1 MLLHRHAIR
10 VIAVAAA
17 VAFAAS
23 SRPAL
28 ADPGTLSASQYKLYR
43 DYENALTD
51 PRVKKIRKRHR
62 LAAIAHNFGVSR
74 GELKR
79 AIKRGKKDADQAIA
93 AQTAAVKAALEKTP
107 IGKHVASV
115 QLVDQGGVVI
125 AYVSWHLG
133 KQKRLP
139 FEASYVAAAVAH
151 AAPITTMVAIWSCM
165 GTTKV
170 FTAKIRRSAADLI
183 RSSQIEDFAKT
194 RYMKLFEDV
203 HDAFKGQ
210 PPADAAGCGG

>member
-1 MLLHRHAIR
+1 MLLHRHVLS
-10 VIAVAAA
+10 VIAAGVL
-17 VAFAAS
+17 VAFVAP

-28 ADPGTLSASQYKLYR
+28 ADPGTLPASQYKLYR
-43 DYENALTD
+43 DYQNALED
-51 PRVKKIRKRHR
+51 PRVKKIRARHR
-62 LAAIAHNFGVSR
+62 LAAIARNFGVS
-74 GELKR
+74 KR
-79 AIKRGKKDADQAIA
+79 TLEKAIKRGKQDADQAIA
-93 AQTAAVKAALEKTP
+93 AQTAAVKAALKKTP
-107 IGKHVASV
+107 IGSEVASV

-125 AYVSWHLG
+125 AYVSWKIG
-133 KQKRLP
+133 KKERLP

-151 AAPITTMVAIWSCM
+151 AAPISTMVAMWSCM

-210 PPADAAGCGG
+210 PPADAAGCG